1 MHEVDHLLHE
11 HERAWSQPP
20 HKPPRRPR
28 QVPRALT
35 RRHHAAAAM
44 AGEAGG
50 EDGGAGERPAAA
62 ARDAREQPLCD
73 EAVNRNTAR

>member
-1 MHEVDHLLHE
+1 
-11 HERAWSQPP
+11 
-20 HKPPRRPR
+20 
-28 QVPRALT
+28 
-35 RRHHAAAAM
+35 M